1 MNVCYFLSGIL
12 LDDNGEEVGIRYQE
26 FELGDS
32 GLLRVSSTV
41 VCKKEEVSDFL
52 LSHEVFGGG
61 DLCVAR
67 IDARTGDVIKR
78 GHPKL
83 IQILRFRDRRSGE
96 ELLRFMLCYLDDKG
110 EYIDKTLSLDTC
122 LERLHLLEAAG
133 AAVVDDYPKSESLK
147 PYLLF
152 MRGILYSEA
161 YQLERSRARLTR
173 EDCSKVSVYYD
184 EETRRLGLQAV
195 GMVGQSNGVNRY
207 SAFVNR
213 IEVSSDDLAEASVK
227 VVDLSRCARIREINY
242 SNTPL
247 SFDNPMTM
255 IFPQWATKVTDEPKL
270 ISKTFHIGSCRFD
283 FHNFPSGAV
292 FKGLAVFDGAELMG
306 EVGVFTVETAV
317 FGGFPGNEKLHGV
330 KNLFIRVVSDVN
342 SQILIANTD
351 SEEINIEYSAGFSQ
365 FMPSVFSIADCCGL
379 KSLKV
384 VSRDC
389 IDISKVMS
397 GIEGCPSLSE
407 ITLIAENFYS
417 DSDGKEVEVGGV
429 RMVRCLGYK
438 RLKILRVL
446 KKGNGY
452 DSTDKNVFIQVP
464 YGCAVECESKRLA
477 SQIIQADK

>member
-12 LDDNGEEVGIRYQE
+12 IGDNGEEIGIRYQE

-52 LSHEVFGGG
+52 LSHEVYGGG

-67 IDARTGDVIKR
+67 IDARTGNVIKR

-133 AAVVDDYPKSESLK
+133 ATVVDEYPKSESLK

-207 SAFVNR
+207 SAFVRR
-213 IEVSSDDLAEASVK
+213 IEVTGDALAQALVK
-227 VVDLSRCARIREINY
+227 VVDLSCCDRLRELSY
-242 SNTPL
+242 SASLYYL
-247 SFDNPMTM
+247 SSENPMVM
-255 IFPQWATKVTDEPKL
+255 IFPQWASKVTDGQSLVIEKL
-270 ISKTFHIGSCRFD
+270 GIGRGRFE
-283 FHNFPSGAV
+283 FRNFPSGAV
-292 FKGLAVFDGAELMG
+292 FKKLTVVSGAELAG
-306 EVGVFTVETAV
+306 DIGVFTAETAV
-317 FGGFPGNEKLHGV
+317 FGAVSRYGTLRGLK
-330 KNLFIRVVSDVN
+330 KLFIRVS
-342 SQILIANTD
+342 SQESTSTFICDTD
-351 SEEINIEYSAGFSQ
+351 SEEISIEYEDGIYESRL
-365 FMPSVFSIADCCGL
+365 SILNCEVL
-379 KSLKV
+379 KKVKV
-384 VSRDC
+384 VSHGILDLA
-389 IDISKVMS
+389 KVLS
-397 GIEGCPSLSE
+397 GIKNCEALTE
-407 ITLIAENFYS
+407 ITLVADYYKSRVETEA
-417 DSDGKEVEVGGV
+417 GKLLHVLG
-429 RMVRCLGYK
+429 CDGYK
-438 RLKILRVL
+438 NLKVLRII
-446 KKGNGY
+446 KKGNKE
-452 DSTDKNVFIQVP
+452 DKMQPNALFQVP
-464 YGCAVECESKRLA
+464 KGCVVMCNSSEVGRFIAYR
-477 SQIIQADK
+477 